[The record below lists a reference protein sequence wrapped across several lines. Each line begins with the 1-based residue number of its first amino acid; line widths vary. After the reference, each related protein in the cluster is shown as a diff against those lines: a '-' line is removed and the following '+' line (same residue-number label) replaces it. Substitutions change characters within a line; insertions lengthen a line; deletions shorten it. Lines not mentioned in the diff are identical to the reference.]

1 MIKNIL
7 HKNLYRQAAFILS
20 CLFIFGCENDPET
33 IKNWTQNKQLVE
45 EVKNVETLMSEG
57 GRMKA
62 KLTAPYMLRREADT
76 VYVEFP
82 RSLAVNFFDSA
93 GKVESHLTAKYGKY
107 FESLNRVFLRDS
119 VVVYNIKGDT
129 LRAPELWWDQNKQKF
144 YTDKRVRIHKAG
156 DLIYGGQGLEA
167 KQDLTEVIIKQPTG
181 VVIVPDSLSVK

>member
-7 HKNLYRQAAFILS
+7 HKNLYKQAAFILS

-33 IKNWTQNKQLVE
+33 IKNWTQNKQMVE

-62 KLTAPYMLRREADT
+62 KLTAPYMLRHEADT

-82 RSLAVNFFDSA
+82 QSLKVNFYDSA
-93 GKVESHLTAKYGKY
+93 GRVESHLTAKYGKY
-107 FESLNRVFLRDS
+107 FESLNKVFLRDS

-129 LRAPELWWDQNKQKF
+129 LRSPELWWDQNKQKF

-167 KQDLTEVIIKQPTG
+167 KQDLTEIIIKQPTG